1 MSITA
6 VLLTSC
12 RSLLSI
18 SAVSLAS
25 WAVRCSSC
33 TFLPRF
39 LLAVSSCTADEVFSG
54 ICPPQSLSIC
64 SGPLITA
71 PPTVSMM
78 ATLNLPQRHKDRTQL
93 FFCFFGFWIPCS
105 TTVFAKAL
113 FPVILISGI
122 RIIKSHHS
130 RVGGYWQGLPKRSS
144 ALLLQRSALW
154 TADFSYNRF
163 FVMFLPIAAGAV
175 RITYLLTPRTRSQE
189 QAKHPP
195 AQFSQPL
202 PVAAPDD
209 HYQPSS
215 ERYWIPS

>member
-12 RSLLSI
+12 RSLVLI
-18 SAVSLAS
+18 SEYPWRLGQSDAPLAHS
-25 WAVRCSSC
+25 YPV
-33 TFLPRF
+33 F
-39 LLAVSSCTADEVFSG
+39 LLAVSSCTADELFSG
-54 ICPPQSLSIC
+54 ICPPHSLSIC

-78 ATLNLPQRHKDRTQL
+78 ATLNLPQRYKDRPQL

-130 RVGGYWQGLPKRSS
+130 RVGGYWQGLPKR
-144 ALLLQRSALW
+144 
-154 TADFSYNRF
+154 
-163 FVMFLPIAAGAV
+163 
-175 RITYLLTPRTRSQE
+175 
-189 QAKHPP
+189 
-195 AQFSQPL
+195 
-202 PVAAPDD
+202 
-209 HYQPSS
+209 
-215 ERYWIPS
+215 